1 MNILHY
7 LKHLFWIDPIHACDL
22 WYYPGH
28 YKQTQQV
35 CHGALT
41 SPLQSIKHCGNRF
54 LNWTIDGWEEG
65 RRWLWQDAWAVRNKL
80 LYLNSWKGSNFRS
93 SCNHDVL
100 CCNNFSTSIFLVHCN
115 LQSVLHTSESDPCSY
130 EVTVAATNKAQR
142 KFWGSNRTNVP
153 HLDLWL
159 FHVHLP

>member
-1 MNILHY
+1 MNWSHTCMWSMVLPRP
-7 LKHLFWIDPIHACDL
+7 LQTNTTGLPWSPNFPTPIHQTL
-22 WYYPGH
+22 W
-28 YKQTQQV
+28 KQV
-35 CHGALT
+35 F
-41 SPLQSIKHCGNRF
+41 K
-54 LNWTIDGWEEG
+54 LNHREEG

-130 EVTVAATNKAQR
+130 EVTEAATNKAPTGQMYLI
-142 KFWGSNRTNVP
+142 WTCDCSMSIYPSNLQCNSHHIT
-153 HLDLWL
+153 L
-159 FHVHLP
+159 